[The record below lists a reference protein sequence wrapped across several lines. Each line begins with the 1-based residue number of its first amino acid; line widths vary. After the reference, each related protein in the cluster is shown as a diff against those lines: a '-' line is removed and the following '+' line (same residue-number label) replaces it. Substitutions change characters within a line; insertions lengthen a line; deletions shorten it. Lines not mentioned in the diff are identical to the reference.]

1 MTKPPA
7 QEDMFLNASLGWF
20 HVFNDMVNGGDLRKL
35 MDKCPSSIG
44 VYLVIK
50 SLVHY
55 KKGVSFPSVKTIME
69 RTRLSNATIHKSLH
83 ALEEYG
89 YITIT
94 KDGRKNIYRVREKIK
109 VTDSTG
115 AESAL
120 VSFDYFGSVIEK
132 ARQEIKDFLVKP
144 NPDKNYQY
152 IHIENLN
159 ITLNQQNV
167 IGGEG
172 VQVNQPT
179 QINPTAVTEE
189 EGLRIENDVK
199 SGLPWNEVVQ
209 QHRKRSNKSNLQ

>member
-1 MTKPPA
+1 MDPKP
-7 QEDMFLNASLGWF
+7 S
-20 HVFNDMVNGGDLRKL
+20 
-35 MDKCPSSIG
+35 DK
-44 VYLVIK
+44 
-50 SLVHY
+50 
-55 KKGVSFPSVKTIME
+55 
-69 RTRLSNATIHKSLH
+69 
-83 ALEEYG
+83 
-89 YITIT
+89 
-94 KDGRKNIYRVREKIK
+94 
-109 VTDSTG
+109 
-115 AESAL
+115 
-120 VSFDYFGSVIEK
+120 
-132 ARQEIKDFLVKP
+132 EIKDFLVKP